1 MRLTLASLALPCGL
15 ALAGL
20 AGCYGVD
27 FDPAADGVYYCQ
39 SDADCGETQA
49 CSQFACV
56 DDSGPQVSIGA
67 PEALQREAF
76 GSATLS
82 VNYSA
87 TNFTISDFDG
97 VVEGQGKM
105 LVKVL
110 GTEVEQL
117 AITENGT
124 NLDISALAPGPY
136 RLSVQAVRG
145 DGTPYENPGA
155 TLVRPFYLEDQNPV
169 RPQTAIVTPYEGYV
183 HVVGEPLEVTVA
195 AHSFEFVGNGD
206 NCRVDDGCDPW
217 AEDATCMPV
226 DCDFT
231 APTGHAHVYNL
242 ADFPDCLND
251 EVSCN
256 GAYIASLRPSDNVES
271 DGVTATGT
279 ISGDVFSEP
288 GTITFSIG
296 LQYNDHTPYPNKD
309 FIIIDQFTIEVVER

>member
-39 SDADCGETQA
+39 SDADCGESQA

-56 DDSGPQVSIGA
+56 DDSGPQVSLGA
-67 PEALQREAF
+67 PEALQREVF

-97 VVEGQGKM
+97 VVEGEGKM

-110 GTEVEQL
+110 GTEIEQL
-117 AITENGT
+117 ALTENGT
-124 NLDISALAPGPY
+124 NLDISTLAPGPY

-155 TLVRPFYLEDQNPV
+155 TVIRPFYLEDENPI
-169 RPQTAIVTPYEGYV
+169 RPQTVVVFPYEGYV
-183 HVVGEPLEVTVA
+183 HVVGEPLEVTVGV
-195 AHSFEFVGNGD
+195 HSFEFVSDGE
-206 NCRVDDGCDPW
+206 NCVIEDGCDPW
-217 AEDATCMPV
+217 VEGATCMPM

-242 ADFPDCLND
+242 DDFPACLND

-256 GAYIASLRPSDNVES
+256 GRYIDTLRPSDSVES
-271 DGVTATGT
+271 DGITATGT

-288 GTITFSIG
+288 GTITFSIA
-296 LQYNDHTPYPNKD
+296 LQYNNHTPYPNKD
-309 FIIIDQFTIEVVER
+309 FVIHDQFTIEVVER